1 MLNNTT
7 VVNGGLR
14 RYFRRRMSP
23 RTPQARPPRRP
34 RKPGAEADRARAT
47 QELRALAHPLRL
59 RLLEEFAGAP
69 RTTMQVAAA
78 MGEPPTRLYH
88 HVNALERAGIL
99 RLARTRQV
107 RGTTEKYF
115 EVAKKSFGVV
125 PGSKVTGSIRGPLR
139 SVAHAMFEQARDDL
153 MKAIAD
159 SPKQDPELAPVAL
172 RMILKLS
179 PAQIASVRGKLVALL
194 SQIQKE
200 CKGQPRSPDA
210 LRWALTVAFAPR
222 GKSAQE

>member
-1 MLNNTT
+1 
-7 VVNGGLR
+7 
-14 RYFRRRMSP
+14 MSP
-23 RTPQARPPRRP
+23 RTSPARPPRSA
-34 RKPGAEADRARAT
+34 RKPRAEAERARAT

-59 RLLEEFAGAP
+59 RLVEEFAGQA

-107 RGTTEKYF
+107 RGTTEKYY
-115 EVAKKSFGVV
+115 EVARKRLGTVAGPNV
-125 PGSKVTGSIRGPLR
+125 PGRMRGPL
-139 SVAHAMFEQARDDL
+139 SHLANVMFEEARSDL
-153 MKAIAD
+153 VAAITDPAKR
-159 SPKQDPELAPVAL
+159 SPGNPPVAFRMVL
-172 RMILKLS
+172 RLS
-179 PAQIASVRGKLVALL
+179 PAQLTVVRRKILSVL
-194 SQIQKE
+194 SQIRKDL
-200 CKGQPRSPDA
+200 KHQPPPADA

>member
-1 MLNNTT
+1 
-7 VVNGGLR
+7 
-14 RYFRRRMSP
+14 MSP
-23 RTPQARPPRRP
+23 RAPAGEARKRPRRTSAA
-34 RKPGAEADRARAT
+34 KDRLRAT

-59 RLLEEFAGAP
+59 RLLEEFAGAA

-78 MGEPPTRLYH
+78 LGEPPTRLYH

-107 RGTTEKYF
+107 RGTTEKYY

-125 PGSKVTGSIRGPLR
+125 SGPEVTGAMRGSLR
-139 SVAHAMFEQARDDL
+139 HVAHSLFDRARSDL
-153 MKAIAD
+153 LEAIATSSKLGPD
-159 SPKQDPELAPVAL
+159 TAPVAF
-172 RMILKLS
+172 RMLLTVS
-179 PAQIASVRGKLVALL
+179 PAQLAVVRRKLLATL
-194 SQIQKE
+194 STIRKE
-200 CKGQPRSPDA
+200 CKRQPASPDA

>member
-1 MLNNTT
+1 MLNNTD

-14 RYFRRRMSP
+14 GYFRRRMSP
-23 RTPQARPPRRP
+23 RTPPAHPPRRP

-59 RLLEEFAGAP
+59 RLVEEFAGAA

-107 RGTTEKYF
+107 RGTTEKYY
-115 EVAKKSFGVV
+115 EVAKKQFGVV
-125 PGSKVTGSIRGPLR
+125 SGSQVTGPIRG
-139 SVAHAMFEQARDDL
+139 SIKNVANIMFQQARSDL
-153 MKAIAD
+153 LEAISD
-159 SPKQDPELAPVAL
+159 TPRQNPDTAPVAL
-172 RMILKLS
+172 RMLLNAS
-179 PAQIASVRGKLVALL
+179 PAQIASVRRKLMALL
-194 SQIQKE
+194 SQVQKE
-200 CKGQPRSPDA
+200 CKRHPHPPDT

-222 GKSAQE
+222 GKSTQE